1 MTPSER
7 KEPPVKKTKVLDVVL
22 LVLKVLIPVVLL
34 AAVVFFSYR
43 LIEGHIFDL
52 QHRGEESYHSGMGLY
67 VFASHVVLA
76 CVNAVMLIPCIT
88 GLVIAHKHR
97 GTPARDQNV
106 RTFRALI
113 FTPLLSQVLYFWVS
127 LIVLSIG

>member
-1 MTPSER
+1 M
-7 KEPPVKKTKVLDVVL
+7 KKTKVLDVVL

-34 AAVVFFSYR
+34 ATVVFFSYR
-43 LIEGHIFDL
+43 LIEGHILDL

-76 CVNAVMLIPCIT
+76 GVNAIMLIPCIA